1 MRILGIDPGLRCT
14 GWGVIAV
21 DGGRLQHIANG
32 AIQPKPTLD
41 DAARLQIIFDG
52 LCEVINLHQP
62 DQAAIEQIF
71 VAKSAG
77 SALRLGMARGVGI
90 LACGVNRLGVGE
102 ISARAVKKAVAGTG
116 TADKKQIQ
124 DMVTRLLAVTAQNAD
139 AADALAIAIAASNEA
154 GTAAS
159 VRVRVGPRT
168 SGQENKR
175 AMVFRQPSQQRLPE
189 LMPAMGARHDCAIAW
204 HHSANR

>member
-1 MRILGIDPGLRCT
+1 MMRILGIDPGLRCT

-90 LACGVNRLGVGE
+90 LACGVNRL
-102 ISARAVKKAVAGTG
+102 
-116 TADKKQIQ
+116 
-124 DMVTRLLAVTAQNAD
+124 LLAL
-139 AADALAIAIAASNEA
+139 ALPIK
-154 GTAAS
+154 
-159 VRVRVGPRT
+159 
-168 SGQENKR
+168 NKSKIWSR
-175 AMVFRQPSQQRLPE
+175 ACWQSRHKMPML
-189 LMPAMGARHDCAIAW
+189 LMRWQLQSPPAMRLVQRRQSG
-204 HHSANR
+204 

>member
-32 AIQPKPTLD
+32 AIQPKPALD
-41 DAARLQIIFDG
+41 DASRLQIIFDG
-52 LCEVINLHQP
+52 LCEVIALHQP
-62 DQAAIEQIF
+62 NQVAIEQIF

-90 LACGVNRLGVGE
+90 LACGVNRLGIGE

-116 TADKKQIQ
+116 TADKKQVQ
-124 DMVTRLLAVTAQNAD
+124 NMVTRLLAVTAQNAD

-159 VRVRVGPRT
+159 VGVELGQGQVVKEQVGT
-168 SGQENKR
+168 GQTTGGLS
-175 AMVFRQPSQQRLPE
+175 A
-189 LMPAMGARHDCAIAW
+189 AIAAALARDDA
-204 HHSANR
+204 SNGGKT

>member
-1 MRILGIDPGLRCT
+1 MMRILGIDPGLRCT

-21 DGGRLQHIANG
+21 DGGRMQHIANG
-32 AIQPKPTLD
+32 AIQPKSTLD
-41 DAARLQIIFDG
+41 DATRLQIIFDG
-52 LCEVINLHQP
+52 LCGVINLHQP

-124 DMVTRLLAVTAQNAD
+124 NMVTRLLAVTAQNAD

-154 GTAAS
+154 GTVAS
-159 VRVRVGPRT
+159 AGVEL
-168 SGQENKR
+168 GQGQAGKEQVDKGQTTGGLS
-175 AMVFRQPSQQRLPE
+175 A
-189 LMPAMGARHDCAIAW
+189 AIAAALARDDA
-204 HHSANR
+204 SNGGKT

>member
-1 MRILGIDPGLRCT
+1 M
-14 GWGVIAV
+14 
-21 DGGRLQHIANG
+21 QHIANG
-32 AIQPKPTLD
+32 AIQPKSTLD
-41 DAARLQIIFDG
+41 DATRLQIIFDG
-52 LCEVINLHQP
+52 LCGVINLHQP
-62 DQAAIEQIF
+62 EQAAIEQIF

-124 DMVTRLLAVTAQNAD
+124 DMVKRLLAVTAQNAD

-154 GTAAS
+154 GTVAS
-159 VRVRVGPRT
+159 VGVELGQGQAGKEQVGK
-168 SGQENKR
+168 GQTTGGLS
-175 AMVFRQPSQQRLPE
+175 A
-189 LMPAMGARHDCAIAW
+189 AIAAALARDDA
-204 HHSANR
+204 SNGGKT

>member
-1 MRILGIDPGLRCT
+1 MMRILGIDPGLRCT

-32 AIQPKPTLD
+32 GIQPKPTLD
-41 DAARLQIIFDG
+41 DASRLQIIFDG
-52 LCEVINLHQP
+52 LCEVITLHQP
-62 DQAAIEQIF
+62 NQAAIEQIF

-90 LACGVNRLGVGE
+90 LACGVSRLGVYE
-102 ISARAVKKAVAGTG
+102 ISARAVKKAVVGTG

-124 DMVTRLLAVTAQNAD
+124 DMVTHLLAVTAQNAD

-159 VRVRVGPRT
+159 VGLELVK
-168 SGQENKR
+168 GQ
-175 AMVFRQPSQQRLPE
+175 ATGGLS
-189 LMPAMGARHDCAIAW
+189 AAIA
-204 HHSANR
+204 AALARDNAGNGGKT

>member
-21 DGGRLQHIANG
+21 DGVRLQHIANG
-32 AIQPKPTLD
+32 GIQPKPTLD
-41 DAARLQIIFDG
+41 DASRLQIIFDG
-52 LCEVINLHQP
+52 LCDVITLHQP
-62 DQAAIEQIF
+62 NQAAIEQIF

-90 LACGVNRLGVGE
+90 LACGVNRLLVDE
-102 ISARAVKKAVAGTG
+102 ISARAVKKAVVGTG

-124 DMVTRLLAVTAQNAD
+124 DMVTHLLAVTAQNAD

-159 VRVRVGPRT
+159 VELELGK
-168 SGQENKR
+168 GR
-175 AMVFRQPSQQRLPE
+175 ATGGLS
-189 LMPAMGARHDCAIAW
+189 AAIA
-204 HHSANR
+204 AALARDDAGDGGKT

>member
-32 AIQPKPTLD
+32 GIQPKPTLD
-41 DAARLQIIFDG
+41 DASRLQIIFDG
-52 LCEVINLHQP
+52 LCDVITLHQP
-62 DQAAIEQIF
+62 NQAAIEQIF

-154 GTAAS
+154 GTAAL
-159 VRVRVGPRT
+159 VGLEL
-168 SGQENKR
+168 GKR
-175 AMVFRQPSQQRLPE
+175 QAGDAQAGNAKAGRGLS
-189 LMPAMGARHDCAIAW
+189 AAIAAALARDDA
-204 HHSANR
+204 SNGGKT

>member
-1 MRILGIDPGLRCT
+1 
-14 GWGVIAV
+14 
-21 DGGRLQHIANG
+21 
-32 AIQPKPTLD
+32 
-41 DAARLQIIFDG
+41 
-52 LCEVINLHQP
+52 
-62 DQAAIEQIF
+62 
-71 VAKSAG
+71 
-77 SALRLGMARGVGI
+77 MARGVGI

-159 VRVRVGPRT
+159 DGLEL
-168 SGQENKR
+168 GQGQAGKEQAGNGLS
-175 AMVFRQPSQQRLPE
+175 A
-189 LMPAMGARHDCAIAW
+189 AIAAALAR
-204 HHSANR
+204 SDASNGGKT